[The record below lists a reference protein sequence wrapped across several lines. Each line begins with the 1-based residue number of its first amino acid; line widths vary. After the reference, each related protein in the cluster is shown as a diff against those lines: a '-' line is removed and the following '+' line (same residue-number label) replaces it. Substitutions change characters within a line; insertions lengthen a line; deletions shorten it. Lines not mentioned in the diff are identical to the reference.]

1 MGAVSKDTGQ
11 DFQMQNGH
19 LKKHKGRPDASG
31 FQKPG
36 SSVHGISQ
44 ATILEWVAISF
55 SKGYSQPIDLTQVS
69 CIAGVFF
76 ITEAPGKLSS
86 RVSY

>member
-36 SSVHGISQ
+36 SSASVIH
-44 ATILEWVAISF
+44 F
-55 SKGYSQPIDLTQVS
+55 PDL
-69 CIAGVFF
+69 C
-76 ITEAPGKLSS
+76 
-86 RVSY
+86 